1 MRNSIRR
8 RTCRGRVGS
17 VVLLILFHPDYT
29 VGPGI
34 TPDLLTQGFLWETRG
49 ARGLGVAPFTAGGE
63 LHPALRIPGQPRQ
76 RRHSDL
82 RGAEQAVQR
91 CGHARTWCKAAA
103 LVRGAGWVH
112 HVFRW
117 IEQTGRVM
125 RRAGVDHVV
134 LLHGLA
140 RTEASMWA
148 IELALSR
155 QGYRVV
161 NAGYASTAAPIAEL
175 AEAVGT
181 AVARCG
187 AGARVHF
194 VTHSMGGILA
204 RVWLAGARP
213 QRIGR
218 VVMLAPPNH
227 GSELVDR
234 FGELAAF
241 GWAMGPAGREIGTTG
256 LDLPRPTFELGVIA
270 GDRSVNPIAAS
281 LLAGANDGKVT
292 VASTRL
298 DGKSDHIVLP
308 VSHTFMINNPQVIA
322 QVMAFLARGRFQP
335 GLGLAAALKMAI
347 GRKT

>member
-1 MRNSIRR
+1 M
-8 RTCRGRVGS
+8 
-17 VVLLILFHPDYT
+17 
-29 VGPGI
+29 
-34 TPDLLTQGFLWETRG
+34 
-49 ARGLGVAPFTAGGE
+49 
-63 LHPALRIPGQPRQ
+63 
-76 RRHSDL
+76 
-82 RGAEQAVQR
+82 
-91 CGHARTWCKAAA
+91 K
-103 LVRGAGWVH
+103 
-112 HVFRW
+112 
-117 IEQTGRVM
+117 IEPTGRVM

-140 RTEASMWA
+140 RTEAPMWA
-148 IELALSR
+148 IKLALSR

-161 NAGYASTAAPIAEL
+161 NVGCAPIAGL
-175 AEAVGT
+175 AKAVGT
-181 AVARCG
+181 AAARCG

-270 GDRSVNPIAAS
+270 GDRSVNPIAAA

-298 DGKSDHIVLP
+298 DGMTDHIVLP